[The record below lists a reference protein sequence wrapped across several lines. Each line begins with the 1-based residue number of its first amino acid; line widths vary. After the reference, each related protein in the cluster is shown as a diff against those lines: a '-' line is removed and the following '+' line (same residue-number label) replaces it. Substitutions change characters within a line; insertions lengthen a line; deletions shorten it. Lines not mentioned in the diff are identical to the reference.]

1 MVLSDFLGQAHLSSP
16 AYPTSFVSA
25 SAESVSVTE
34 GGLAGALDPQ
44 TLRVDLSTE
53 TTPEGGYPIA
63 GYEYWYVK
71 LNPEEYS
78 SCYEA
83 WLVCKLVEWAYTN
96 SQAADLA
103 LEQGWVTPPD
113 SVVELALARLWEV
126 KCFDEDTGEPV
137 PALSYTPPPYVPE
150 LNQIDDLRPVA
161 WAFGGIVVLTSLA
174 FMCWVIWNREVR
186 IVRASQP
193 R

>member
-1 MVLSDFLGQAHLSSP
+1 
-16 AYPTSFVSA
+16 
-25 SAESVSVTE
+25 
-34 GGLAGALDPQ
+34 
-44 TLRVDLSTE
+44 
-53 TTPEGGYPIA
+53 
-63 GYEYWYVK
+63 VK

-150 LNQIDDLRPVA
+150 LNQIDDFRPVA